1 MRTDKFTE
9 EAAFYLETPIKQT
22 RAPTTTSLFPAST
35 GSVSLVKEP
44 TTVRAA
50 SGHPEGPSS
59 LSYLWTPLPMHAAP
73 TAPPAPAGHRAMG
86 TARVDML
93 DLEADSQGSGKKR
106 KTQQRRLADNVG
118 EAGGYPAKRATRSQG
133 VFSLRTRHGP
143 PVGAESPLSGC
154 SPGDQT
160 GALQCAHT

>member
-73 TAPPAPAGHRAMG
+73 TGSPCTSRAPSNGHCP
-86 TARVDML
+86 
-93 DLEADSQGSGKKR
+93 SGHV
-106 KTQQRRLADNVG
+106 RL
-118 EAGGYPAKRATRSQG
+118 GG
-133 VFSLRTRHGP
+133 
-143 PVGAESPLSGC
+143 
-154 SPGDQT
+154 
-160 GALQCAHT
+160 